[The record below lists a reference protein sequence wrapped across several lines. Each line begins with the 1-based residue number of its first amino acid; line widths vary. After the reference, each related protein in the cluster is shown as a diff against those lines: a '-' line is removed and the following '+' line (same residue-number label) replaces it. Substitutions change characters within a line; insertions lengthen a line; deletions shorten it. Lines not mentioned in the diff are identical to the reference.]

1 MHVVILILYSF
12 IIWFSAIAYCLITND
27 HRLGYV
33 ILGGPVIIS
42 TSVAVLAGLDYG
54 LWMARSRRRRIRAE
68 RRRVA

>member
-1 MHVVILILYSF
+1 MHVTILTLYGF
-12 IIWFSAIAYCLITND
+12 TIWFSAIAYCLITND
-27 HRLGYV
+27 PRLGYV